1 PTATQT
7 PTPSPTTTTPPPPG
21 SVGVSQADFFFTPS
35 TVRVGTGQKVTV
47 ANISADSRS
56 EEHTSELQSLT
67 NLVCRLLL
75 EKKKDDDLR
84 DDGLDRVSGDREADA
99 VAAARVALDLRV
111 RADDESGAVEQ
122 RSARDA
128 VVERAPSVAR

>member
-75 EKKKDDDLR
+75 EKKKNDNLR
-84 DDGLDRVSGDREADA
+84 PLTPHLPGRKDWLRQSQSRR
-99 VAAARVALDLRV
+99 AAR
-111 RADDESGAVEQ
+111 
-122 RSARDA
+122 
-128 VVERAPSVAR
+128 APAMKHT

>member
-75 EKKKDDDLR
+75 EKKKNDDLR
-84 DDGLDRVSGDREADA
+84 GPTPELGRAQGVATGDTIRRHSEAGGGLLPDA
-99 VAAARVALDLRV
+99 ERHGARVADARRTPTLVDLT
-111 RADDESGAVEQ
+111 AA
-122 RSARDA
+122 
-128 VVERAPSVAR
+128 